1 MIVNWF
7 KKRQKLNK
15 HKLKWFSFKLS
26 LNKVN
31 LHSIKKT
38 KMKNFRMRPKLIGF
52 LALGIGFLT
61 LSWGIVG
68 HERINKAAV
77 MALPKPLQVFFYN
90 HIDFITQEASVPDI
104 RKYALKYKE
113 ENARHYMDLENFGP
127 MESLP
132 QTLDEATKKY
142 DAKFLND
149 NGILPWYIEDMMA
162 KLTKAFKD
170 KNRAEILFLAADL
183 GHYIGD
189 AHMPLHTS
197 ANHDGQLSDQK
208 GIHSLWE
215 SRLPELFAKNY
226 KLNVPE
232 AHYYEDVHKA
242 TWDMIKDTHS
252 LVQPLLEV
260 DKKLRT
266 ATPENKVF
274 EVDAEGKIV
283 KTKYNS
289 AKFSDEYASKLHADL
304 NGMVESQMK
313 KAITATASFWY
324 TAWVNAGKPDLS
336 DLDATSVTQRNYQSL
351 QDDLK
356 MFQKGNL
363 FGMKNQ
369 ND

>member
-1 MIVNWF
+1 
-7 KKRQKLNK
+7 
-15 HKLKWFSFKLS
+15 
-26 LNKVN
+26 
-31 LHSIKKT
+31 
-38 KMKNFRMRPKLIGF
+38 MRPKLI
-52 LALGIGFLT
+52 ALFALIIGFFT

-77 MALPKPLQVFFYN
+77 MALPRPVQVFFYN

-104 RKYALKYKE
+104 RKYALKYKD
-113 ENARHYMDLENFGP
+113 ENPRHYIDLENFGP
-127 MESLP
+127 IETLP
-132 QTLDEATKKY
+132 KTLDEATKKY

-149 NGILPWYIEDMMA
+149 NGVLPWFIEDVME
-162 KLTKAFKD
+162 KLTKAFKE

-183 GHYIGD
+183 GHYVGD

-197 ANHDGQLSDQK
+197 ANHDGQLSGQK

-232 AHYYEDVHKA
+232 AQYYDDVHKA
-242 TWDMIKDTHS
+242 TWDLIKDTHS
-252 LVQPLLEV
+252 LVNPLLEV

-266 ATPENKVF
+266 STPENKVF
-274 EVDAEGKIV
+274 EMDAEGKIV

-289 AKFSDEYASKLHADL
+289 SKFSDEYAAKLHTEL
-304 NGMVESQMK
+304 NGMVESQMR
-313 KAITATASFWY
+313 KAIAATASFWY

-336 DLDATSVTQRNYQSL
+336 DLDTPAVTQRNHQNL

-356 MFQKGNL
+356 LYKKGDL

>member
-1 MIVNWF
+1 
-7 KKRQKLNK
+7 
-15 HKLKWFSFKLS
+15 
-26 LNKVN
+26 
-31 LHSIKKT
+31 
-38 KMKNFRMRPKLIGF
+38 MKNFKMKPKLIAF
-52 LALGIGFLT
+52 VVLGIGFLT

-77 MALPKPLQVFFYN
+77 MALPQPLQLFFYN

-104 RKYALKYKE
+104 RKYALKYKD
-113 ENARHYMDLENFGP
+113 ENPRHYIDLENFAGP
-127 MESLP
+127 IDSLP
-132 QTLDEATKKY
+132 KTLEEVNKKY

-149 NGILPWYIEDMMA
+149 NGVLPWFIEDIMA

-183 GHYIGD
+183 GHYVGD

-242 TWDMIKDTHS
+242 TWDLIKDTHS
-252 LVQPLLEV
+252 LVNPLLDV

-266 ATPENKVF
+266 STPENQVF
-274 EVDAEGKIV
+274 VVDADGKVV
-283 KTKYNS
+283 KNKYNS
-289 AKFSDEYASKLHADL
+289 AKFSDEYAAKLHKEL
-304 NGMVESQMK
+304 NGMVETQMK

-336 DLDATSVTQRNYQSL
+336 DLDAPEITKRNSKAL
-351 QDDLK
+351 KQDIK
-356 MFQKGNL
+356 SFQKGDL
-363 FGMKNQ
+363 FGMQNQ

>member
-1 MIVNWF
+1 
-7 KKRQKLNK
+7 
-15 HKLKWFSFKLS
+15 
-26 LNKVN
+26 
-31 LHSIKKT
+31 
-38 KMKNFRMRPKLIGF
+38 MKNFKMKPKLIALF
-52 LALGIGFLT
+52 VLAIGFLT

-77 MALPKPLQVFFYN
+77 MALPHPLQVFFYN

-104 RKYALKYKE
+104 RKYALNYKD
-113 ENARHYMDLENFGP
+113 ENPRHYFDMENFGSAD
-127 MESLP
+127 SLP
-132 QTLDEATKKY
+132 QTMEEVKKKY

-149 NGILPWYIEDMMA
+149 NGILPWYIEDLMV

-183 GHYIGD
+183 GHYVGD

-215 SRLPELFAKNY
+215 SKLPELFAKNY
-226 KLNVPE
+226 KLNVPQ

-242 TWDMIKDTHS
+242 IWDMINDTHS
-252 LVQPLLEV
+252 LAQPLLDI

-266 ATPENKVF
+266 STPENQVFKMDADGKVL
-274 EVDAEGKIV
+274 KN
-283 KTKYNS
+283 KYNS
-289 AKFSDEYASKLHADL
+289 AVFSDEYAKKLHQEL
-304 NGMVESQMK
+304 NGMVENQMK
-313 KAITATASFWY
+313 KAITATSSYWF

-336 DLDATSVTQRNYQSL
+336 DLDAPAVTQRNNQAL
-351 QDDLK
+351 KDDLK
-356 MFQKGNL
+356 LFQSGDL

>member
-1 MIVNWF
+1 
-7 KKRQKLNK
+7 
-15 HKLKWFSFKLS
+15 
-26 LNKVN
+26 
-31 LHSIKKT
+31 
-38 KMKNFRMRPKLIGF
+38 MKNFKMKPRLIAF
-52 LALGIGFLT
+52 FAVGIGFLT

-104 RKYALKYKE
+104 RKYALNYKN
-113 ENARHYMDLENFGP
+113 ENPRHYFDMENFGP
-127 MESLP
+127 VDSLP
-132 QTLDEATKKY
+132 QTMEAAKKKY

-149 NGILPWYIEDMMA
+149 NGILPWYIEDMMV

-197 ANHDGQLSDQK
+197 ANHDGQLTDQK

-215 SRLPELFAKNY
+215 SRLPELFVKNY

-232 AHYYEDVHKA
+232 AQYYQDVHKA
-242 TWDMIKDTHS
+242 TWDMIHDTHS
-252 LVQPLLEV
+252 LAQPLLDI

-266 ATPENKVF
+266 ATPEGEVF
-274 EVDAEGKIV
+274 KKDADGKIL
-283 KTKYNS
+283 KSKYNT
-289 AKFSDEYASKLHADL
+289 AVFADQYAEKLHKEL
-304 NGMVESQMK
+304 NGMVENQMR

-336 DLDATSVTQRNYQSL
+336 DLDSSAVTQRNYQAL

-356 MFQKGNL
+356 LFQRGDL

>member
-1 MIVNWF
+1 
-7 KKRQKLNK
+7 
-15 HKLKWFSFKLS
+15 
-26 LNKVN
+26 
-31 LHSIKKT
+31 
-38 KMKNFRMRPKLIGF
+38 MKNFRMKPTVIAF
-52 LALGIGFLT
+52 FALAIGFLT

-77 MALPKPLQVFFYN
+77 MALPRSLQIFFYN

-104 RKYALKYKE
+104 RKYALNYKD
-113 ENARHYMDLENFGP
+113 ENPRHYFDMENFGTVD
-127 MESLP
+127 SIP
-132 QTLDEATKKY
+132 QTLEAAKKKY

-149 NGILPWYIEDMMA
+149 NGILPWYIEDMMV

-226 KLNVPE
+226 KLNVPQ
-232 AHYYEDVHKA
+232 AQYYEDVHKA
-242 TWDMIKDTHS
+242 TWDMINDTHS
-252 LVQPLLEV
+252 LVQPLLDI

-266 ATPENKVF
+266 STPENQVFKMDADGKV
-274 EVDAEGKIV
+274 V
-283 KTKYNS
+283 KSKYNS
-289 AKFSDEYASKLHADL
+289 AVFSDEYAKKLHKDL
-304 NGMVESQMK
+304 NGMVENQMK

-336 DLDATSVTQRNYQSL
+336 DLDAPAVTQRNNQAL
-351 QDDLK
+351 KDDLK
-356 MFQKGNL
+356 LFQQGDL

>member
-1 MIVNWF
+1 
-7 KKRQKLNK
+7 
-15 HKLKWFSFKLS
+15 
-26 LNKVN
+26 
-31 LHSIKKT
+31 
-38 KMKNFRMRPKLIGF
+38 MKNFKMKSKLITF
-52 LALGIGFLT
+52 IVLGVGFLT

-104 RKYALKYKE
+104 RKYALNYKD
-113 ENARHYMDLENFGP
+113 ENPRHYFDMENFGP
-127 MESLP
+127 VDSLP
-132 QTLDEATKKY
+132 QTMEAAKKKY

-149 NGILPWYIEDMMA
+149 NGILPWYIEDLMV

-183 GHYIGD
+183 GHYVGD

-232 AHYYEDVHKA
+232 AQYYQDVHKA
-242 TWDMIKDTHS
+242 TWAMIHDTHS
-252 LVQPLLEV
+252 LAQPLLDI

-266 ATPENKVF
+266 STPEGEIFKK
-274 EVDAEGKIV
+274 DADGKIL
-283 KTKYNS
+283 KSKYNT
-289 AKFSDEYASKLHADL
+289 AVFADQYAEKLHKEL

-336 DLDATSVTQRNYQSL
+336 DLDSPAVTQRNYQAL

-356 MFQKGNL
+356 LFQKGDL
-363 FGMKNQ
+363 FGIKNQ

>member
-1 MIVNWF
+1 
-7 KKRQKLNK
+7 
-15 HKLKWFSFKLS
+15 
-26 LNKVN
+26 
-31 LHSIKKT
+31 
-38 KMKNFRMRPKLIGF
+38 MKPLLIAIF
-52 LALGIGFLT
+52 ASAIGFLT

-77 MALPKPLQVFFYN
+77 MALPQSLQVFFYN

-104 RKYALKYKE
+104 RKYALNYKD
-113 ENARHYMDLENFGP
+113 ENPRHYFDMENFGAVD
-127 MESLP
+127 SIP
-132 QTLDEATKKY
+132 QTLEAAKKKY

-149 NGILPWYIEDMMA
+149 NGILPWYIEDMMV

-226 KLNVPE
+226 KLNVPQ
-232 AHYYEDVHKA
+232 AQYYQDVHKA
-242 TWDMIKDTHS
+242 TWDMINDTHS
-252 LVQPLLEV
+252 LAQPLLDI

-266 ATPENKVF
+266 GTPEGQVF
-274 EVDAEGKIV
+274 KMDAEGKV
-283 KTKYNS
+283 LKSKYNT
-289 AKFSDEYASKLHADL
+289 AVFSDEYAKKLHEQL
-304 NGMVESQMK
+304 NGMVESQMR

-336 DLDATSVTQRNYQSL
+336 DLDAPSVTQRNYQFL
-351 QDDLK
+351 RDDLK
-356 MFQKGNL
+356 LFQQGNL

>member
-1 MIVNWF
+1 
-7 KKRQKLNK
+7 
-15 HKLKWFSFKLS
+15 
-26 LNKVN
+26 
-31 LHSIKKT
+31 
-38 KMKNFRMRPKLIGF
+38 MKNFKMKPRLIAF
-52 LALGIGFLT
+52 FAVGIGFLT

-104 RKYALKYKE
+104 RKYTLNYKD
-113 ENARHYMDLENFGP
+113 ENPRHYFDMENFGP
-127 MESLP
+127 VDSLP
-132 QTLDEATKKY
+132 QTMEAAKKKY

-149 NGILPWYIEDMMA
+149 NGILPWYIEDMMV

-197 ANHDGQLSDQK
+197 ANHDGQLTDQK

-215 SRLPELFAKNY
+215 SRLPELFVKNY

-232 AHYYEDVHKA
+232 AQYYPDVHKA
-242 TWDMIKDTHS
+242 TWDMIHDTHS
-252 LVQPLLEV
+252 LAQPLLDI

-266 ATPENKVF
+266 ATPEGEVF
-274 EVDAEGKIV
+274 KKDADGKIL
-283 KTKYNS
+283 KSKYNT
-289 AKFSDEYASKLHADL
+289 AVFADQYAEKLHKEL
-304 NGMVESQMK
+304 NGMVENQMR

-336 DLDATSVTQRNYQSL
+336 DLDSSAVTQRNYQAL

-356 MFQKGNL
+356 LFQRGDL

>member
-1 MIVNWF
+1 
-7 KKRQKLNK
+7 
-15 HKLKWFSFKLS
+15 
-26 LNKVN
+26 
-31 LHSIKKT
+31 
-38 KMKNFRMRPKLIGF
+38 MKNFKMKPLLIAIF
-52 LALGIGFLT
+52 ASAIGFLT

-77 MALPKPLQVFFYN
+77 MALPQSLQVFFYN

-104 RKYALKYKE
+104 RKYALNYKD
-113 ENARHYMDLENFGP
+113 ENPRHYFDMENFGAVD
-127 MESLP
+127 SIP
-132 QTLDEATKKY
+132 QTLEAAKKKY
-142 DAKFLND
+142 DARFLND
-149 NGILPWYIEDMMA
+149 NGILPWYIEDMMV

-226 KLNVPE
+226 KLNVPQ
-232 AHYYEDVHKA
+232 AQYYQDVHKA
-242 TWDMIKDTHS
+242 TWDMINDTHS
-252 LVQPLLEV
+252 LAQPLLDI

-266 ATPENKVF
+266 TTPEGQVFKMDADGKVL
-274 EVDAEGKIV
+274 KS
-283 KTKYNS
+283 KYNT
-289 AKFSDEYASKLHADL
+289 AVFSDEYAKKLHEQL

-336 DLDATSVTQRNYQSL
+336 DLDAPSVTQRNYQSL
-351 QDDLK
+351 RDDLK
-356 MFQKGNL
+356 MFQQGNL

>member
-1 MIVNWF
+1 
-7 KKRQKLNK
+7 
-15 HKLKWFSFKLS
+15 
-26 LNKVN
+26 
-31 LHSIKKT
+31 
-38 KMKNFRMRPKLIGF
+38 MKNFRMKPKLIAIF
-52 LALGIGFLT
+52 ALAIGFLT

-77 MALPKPLQVFFYN
+77 MALPRPLQIFFYN

-104 RKYALKYKE
+104 RKYALNYKD
-113 ENARHYMDLENFGP
+113 ENPRHYFDMENFGSVDSIP
-127 MESLP
+127 K
-132 QTLDEATKKY
+132 TLEAAKKKY
-142 DAKFLND
+142 DTKFLND
-149 NGILPWYIEDMMA
+149 NGILPWYIEDMMV

-226 KLNVPE
+226 KLNVPQ
-232 AHYYEDVHKA
+232 ANYYEDVHKA
-242 TWDMIKDTHS
+242 TWDMINDTHS
-252 LVQPLLEV
+252 LVQPLLDI

-266 ATPENKVF
+266 STPENEVFKMDADGKVL
-274 EVDAEGKIV
+274 KS
-283 KTKYNS
+283 KYNS
-289 AKFSDEYASKLHADL
+289 AVFSDEYAKKLHKDL
-304 NGMVESQMK
+304 NGMVENQMK

-336 DLDATSVTQRNYQSL
+336 DLDAPAVTQRNNQAL
-351 QDDLK
+351 KDDLK
-356 MFQKGNL
+356 LFQQGDL

>member
-1 MIVNWF
+1 
-7 KKRQKLNK
+7 
-15 HKLKWFSFKLS
+15 
-26 LNKVN
+26 
-31 LHSIKKT
+31 
-38 KMKNFRMRPKLIGF
+38 MKNFKMKPRLIAF
-52 LALGIGFLT
+52 IVLGIGFLT

-77 MALPKPLQVFFYN
+77 MALPHPLQIFFYN

-104 RKYALKYKE
+104 RKYALNYKE
-113 ENARHYMDLENFGP
+113 ENPRHYFDMENFGAAD
-127 MESLP
+127 SLP
-132 QTLDEATKKY
+132 KTMEEAKKKY
-142 DAKFLND
+142 DTKFLNE
-149 NGILPWYIEDMMA
+149 NGILPWYIEDMMG

-226 KLNVPE
+226 KLNVPQ
-232 AHYYEDVHKA
+232 AQYYEDVHKA
-242 TWDMIKDTHS
+242 TWDMINDTHS
-252 LVQPLLEV
+252 LVKPLLDI

-274 EVDAEGKIV
+274 KMDAEGKV
-283 KTKYNS
+283 LKSKYNS
-289 AKFSDEYASKLHADL
+289 AVFSDEYAKKLHEDL
-304 NGMVESQMK
+304 NGMVESQMR

-336 DLDATSVTQRNYQSL
+336 DLDAPAVTQRNNQAL
-351 QDDLK
+351 RDDLK
-356 MFQKGNL
+356 LFQQGNL

>member
-1 MIVNWF
+1 
-7 KKRQKLNK
+7 
-15 HKLKWFSFKLS
+15 
-26 LNKVN
+26 
-31 LHSIKKT
+31 
-38 KMKNFRMRPKLIGF
+38 MKPRLIALF
-52 LALGIGFLT
+52 ALAIGFLT

-77 MALPKPLQVFFYN
+77 MALPHPLQVFFYN

-104 RKYALKYKE
+104 RKYALNYKE
-113 ENARHYMDLENFGP
+113 ENPRHYFDMENFGSAD
-127 MESLP
+127 SLP
-132 QTLDEATKKY
+132 QTMEEAKKKY

-149 NGILPWYIEDMMA
+149 NGILPWYIEDMMV

-226 KLNVPE
+226 KLNVPQ
-232 AHYYEDVHKA
+232 AHYYENVHKA
-242 TWDMIKDTHS
+242 IWDMINDTHS
-252 LVQPLLEV
+252 LAQPLLDI

-266 ATPENKVF
+266 STPENQVYKIDADGKVL
-274 EVDAEGKIV
+274 KN
-283 KTKYNS
+283 KYNS
-289 AKFSDEYASKLHADL
+289 AVFSDEYAKKLNQEL
-304 NGMVESQMK
+304 NGMVENQMK
-313 KAITATASFWY
+313 KAITATSSYWY

-336 DLDATSVTQRNYQSL
+336 NLDAPEVTQRNNQA
-351 QDDLK
+351 LK
-356 MFQKGNL
+356 EDWKLFQNGDL

>member
-1 MIVNWF
+1 
-7 KKRQKLNK
+7 
-15 HKLKWFSFKLS
+15 
-26 LNKVN
+26 
-31 LHSIKKT
+31 
-38 KMKNFRMRPKLIGF
+38 MKNFKMKPKLIAF
-52 LALGIGFLT
+52 FAIGIGFLT

-77 MALPKPLQVFFYN
+77 MALPQQLQVFFYN

-104 RKYALKYKE
+104 RKYALKYKD
-113 ENARHYMDLENFGP
+113 ENPRHYIDLENFKAP
-127 MESLP
+127 IDSLP
-132 QTLDEATKKY
+132 KTLEEANKKY

-149 NGILPWYIEDMMA
+149 NGILPWYIEDMMI
-162 KLTKAFKD
+162 KLTKAFKE

-197 ANHDGQLSDQK
+197 ANHDGQLTDQK

-215 SRLPELFAKNY
+215 SRLPELFVKNY

-232 AHYYEDVHKA
+232 AQYYENVHKA

-252 LVQPLLEV
+252 LVEPLLAV

-266 ATPENKVF
+266 ATPENEVF
-274 EVDAEGKIV
+274 VVDAEGKIV
-283 KTKYNS
+283 KNKYNS
-289 AKFSDEYASKLHADL
+289 AKFSDEYAAKLHTKL
-304 NGMVESQMK
+304 NGMVENQMK
-313 KAITATASFWY
+313 KAIIATASFWY

-336 DLDATSVTQRNYQSL
+336 DLDSKELTKRNSKALKQ
-351 QDDLK
+351 DLK
-356 MFQKGNL
+356 LFQKGNL
-363 FGMKNQ
+363 FGMQNQ

>member
-1 MIVNWF
+1 
-7 KKRQKLNK
+7 
-15 HKLKWFSFKLS
+15 
-26 LNKVN
+26 
-31 LHSIKKT
+31 
-38 KMKNFRMRPKLIGF
+38 MKNFKMKPRLIALF
-52 LALGIGFLT
+52 ALAIGFLT

-77 MALPKPLQVFFYN
+77 MALPQSLQVFFYN

-104 RKYALKYKE
+104 RKYALNYKD
-113 ENARHYMDLENFGP
+113 ENPRHYFDMENFGAVD
-127 MESLP
+127 SIP
-132 QTLDEATKKY
+132 QTLEAAKKKY

-149 NGILPWYIEDMMA
+149 NGILPWYLEDMMA

-226 KLNVPE
+226 KLNVPQ
-232 AHYYEDVHKA
+232 AQYYADVHKA
-242 TWDMIKDTHS
+242 IWDMINDTHS
-252 LVQPLLEV
+252 LAKPLLDI

-266 ATPENKVF
+266 ATPEAKVYKM
-274 EVDAEGKIV
+274 DADGKV
-283 KTKYNS
+283 LKSKYNT
-289 AKFSDEYASKLHADL
+289 AVFSDEYAKKLHEEL

-336 DLDATSVTQRNYQSL
+336 DLDAPAVTQRNYQSL
-351 QDDLK
+351 RDDLQL
-356 MFQKGNL
+356 FQQGNL

>member
-1 MIVNWF
+1 
-7 KKRQKLNK
+7 
-15 HKLKWFSFKLS
+15 
-26 LNKVN
+26 
-31 LHSIKKT
+31 
-38 KMKNFRMRPKLIGF
+38 MKPKLIAF
-52 LALGIGFLT
+52 FALGIGFLT

-77 MALPKPLQVFFYN
+77 MALPQSIQVFFYN

-104 RKYALKYKE
+104 RKYALNYKD
-113 ENARHYMDLENFGP
+113 ENPRHYFD
-127 MESLP
+127 MESFGSADTYP
-132 QTLDEATKKY
+132 KTLEEAKSKY
-142 DAKFLND
+142 DAKFLNE

-162 KLTKAFKD
+162 KLTKAFKE

-226 KLNVPE
+226 KLNVPQ
-232 AHYYEDVHKA
+232 AQYYEDVHKA
-242 TWDMIKDTHS
+242 TWDMINDTHS
-252 LVQPLLEV
+252 LVEPLLAI

-266 ATPENKVF
+266 ATPENQVF
-274 EVDAEGKIV
+274 EVDGEGKIV
-283 KTKYNS
+283 KTKYNT
-289 AKFSDEYASKLHADL
+289 AKFSEKYAAKLHQEL
-304 NGMVESQMK
+304 NGMVESQMR
-313 KAITATASFWY
+313 KAVAATASFWY

-336 DLDATSVTQRNYQSL
+336 KLDAFEVTQRNNEALKQDQKLYQ
-351 QDDLK
+351 D
-356 MFQKGNL
+356 GYL
-363 FGMKNQ
+363 FGMRNQ

>member
-1 MIVNWF
+1 
-7 KKRQKLNK
+7 
-15 HKLKWFSFKLS
+15 
-26 LNKVN
+26 
-31 LHSIKKT
+31 
-38 KMKNFRMRPKLIGF
+38 MKPRLIAF
-52 LALGIGFLT
+52 FAVGIGFLT

-104 RKYALKYKE
+104 RKYALNYKN
-113 ENARHYMDLENFGP
+113 ENPRHYFDMENFGP
-127 MESLP
+127 VDSLP
-132 QTLDEATKKY
+132 QTMEAAKKKY

-149 NGILPWYIEDMMA
+149 NGILPWYIEDMMV

-197 ANHDGQLSDQK
+197 ANHDGQLTDQK

-215 SRLPELFAKNY
+215 SRLPELFVKNY

-232 AHYYEDVHKA
+232 AQYYQDVHKA
-242 TWDMIKDTHS
+242 TWDMIHDTHS
-252 LVQPLLEV
+252 LAQPLLDI

-266 ATPENKVF
+266 ATPEGEVF
-274 EVDAEGKIV
+274 KKDADGKIL
-283 KTKYNS
+283 KSKYNT
-289 AKFSDEYASKLHADL
+289 AVFADQYAEKLHKEL
-304 NGMVESQMK
+304 NGMVENQMR

-336 DLDATSVTQRNYQSL
+336 DLDSSAVTQRNYQAL

-356 MFQKGNL
+356 LFQRGDL

>member
-1 MIVNWF
+1 
-7 KKRQKLNK
+7 
-15 HKLKWFSFKLS
+15 
-26 LNKVN
+26 
-31 LHSIKKT
+31 
-38 KMKNFRMRPKLIGF
+38 MKNFKMKPLLIAIF
-52 LALGIGFLT
+52 ASAIGFLT

-77 MALPKPLQVFFYN
+77 MALPQSLQVFFYN

-104 RKYALKYKE
+104 RKYALNYKD
-113 ENARHYMDLENFGP
+113 ENPRHYFDMENFG
-127 MESLP
+127 SVDSIP
-132 QTLDEATKKY
+132 QTLEAAKKKY

-149 NGILPWYIEDMMA
+149 NGILPWYIEDMMV

-226 KLNVPE
+226 KLNVPQ
-232 AHYYEDVHKA
+232 AQYYQDVHKA
-242 TWDMIKDTHS
+242 TWDMINDTHS
-252 LVQPLLEV
+252 LAQPLLDI

-266 ATPENKVF
+266 STPEGQVFKMDADGKVL
-274 EVDAEGKIV
+274 KS
-283 KTKYNS
+283 KYNT
-289 AKFSDEYASKLHADL
+289 AVFSDEYAKKLHEQL

-336 DLDATSVTQRNYQSL
+336 DLDAPSVTQRNYQSL
-351 QDDLK
+351 RDDLK
-356 MFQKGNL
+356 MFQQGNL

>member
-1 MIVNWF
+1 
-7 KKRQKLNK
+7 
-15 HKLKWFSFKLS
+15 
-26 LNKVN
+26 
-31 LHSIKKT
+31 
-38 KMKNFRMRPKLIGF
+38 MKNFKMKPLLIAIF
-52 LALGIGFLT
+52 ASAIGFLT

-77 MALPKPLQVFFYN
+77 MALPQSLQVFFYN

-104 RKYALKYKE
+104 RKYALNYKD
-113 ENARHYMDLENFGP
+113 ENPRHYFDMENFGAVD
-127 MESLP
+127 SIP
-132 QTLDEATKKY
+132 QTLEAAKKKY

-149 NGILPWYIEDMMA
+149 NGILPWYIEDMMV

-226 KLNVPE
+226 KLNVPQ
-232 AHYYEDVHKA
+232 AQYYQDVHKA
-242 TWDMIKDTHS
+242 TWDMINDTHS
-252 LVQPLLEV
+252 LAQPLLDI

-266 ATPENKVF
+266 TTPEGQVFKMDADGKVL
-274 EVDAEGKIV
+274 KS
-283 KTKYNS
+283 KYNT
-289 AKFSDEYASKLHADL
+289 AVFSDEYAKKLHEQL

-336 DLDATSVTQRNYQSL
+336 DLDAPSVTQRNYQSL
-351 QDDLK
+351 RDDLK
-356 MFQKGNL
+356 MFQQGNL

>member
-1 MIVNWF
+1 
-7 KKRQKLNK
+7 
-15 HKLKWFSFKLS
+15 
-26 LNKVN
+26 
-31 LHSIKKT
+31 
-38 KMKNFRMRPKLIGF
+38 MKNFKMKPLLIAIF
-52 LALGIGFLT
+52 ASAIGFLT

-77 MALPKPLQVFFYN
+77 MALPQSLQVFFYN

-104 RKYALKYKE
+104 RKYALNYKD
-113 ENARHYMDLENFGP
+113 ENPRHYFDMENFGP
-127 MESLP
+127 VDSIPQSL
-132 QTLDEATKKY
+132 EAAKKKY

-149 NGILPWYIEDMMA
+149 NGILPWYIEDMMV

-226 KLNVPE
+226 KLNVPQ
-232 AHYYEDVHKA
+232 AQYYQDVHKA
-242 TWDMIKDTHS
+242 TWDMINDTHS
-252 LVQPLLEV
+252 LAQPLLDI

-266 ATPENKVF
+266 TTPEGQVFKMDADGKVL
-274 EVDAEGKIV
+274 KS
-283 KTKYNS
+283 KYNT
-289 AKFSDEYASKLHADL
+289 AVFSDEYAKKLHEQL

-336 DLDATSVTQRNYQSL
+336 DLDAPSVTQRNYQSL
-351 QDDLK
+351 RDDLK
-356 MFQKGNL
+356 MFQQGNL

>member
-1 MIVNWF
+1 
-7 KKRQKLNK
+7 
-15 HKLKWFSFKLS
+15 
-26 LNKVN
+26 
-31 LHSIKKT
+31 
-38 KMKNFRMRPKLIGF
+38 MKNFKMKPRLIAF
-52 LALGIGFLT
+52 FALGIGFLT

-77 MALPKPLQVFFYN
+77 MALPHPLQVFFYN

-104 RKYALKYKE
+104 RKYALNYKD
-113 ENARHYMDLENFGP
+113 ENPRHYFDMENFGP
-127 MESLP
+127 ADTWP
-132 QTLDEATKKY
+132 QTLEEAKKKY

-149 NGILPWYIEDMMA
+149 NGILPWYIEDMMV

-215 SRLPELFAKNY
+215 SKLPELFAKNY
-226 KLNVPE
+226 KLNVPQ

-242 TWDMIKDTHS
+242 TWDLINDTHS
-252 LVQPLLEV
+252 LAQPLLDI

-266 ATPENKVF
+266 STPENETFKLDADGKVL
-274 EVDAEGKIV
+274 KN
-283 KTKYNS
+283 KYNS
-289 AKFSDEYASKLHADL
+289 TVFSDEYAKKLHKEL
-304 NGMVESQMK
+304 NGMVENQMR
-313 KAITATASFWY
+313 KAIEATASFWY

-336 DLDATSVTQRNYQSL
+336 DLDSSAVTQRNNQALKDDYKLYQ
-351 QDDLK
+351 Q
-356 MFQKGNL
+356 GYL
-363 FGMKNQ
+363 FGMQNQ